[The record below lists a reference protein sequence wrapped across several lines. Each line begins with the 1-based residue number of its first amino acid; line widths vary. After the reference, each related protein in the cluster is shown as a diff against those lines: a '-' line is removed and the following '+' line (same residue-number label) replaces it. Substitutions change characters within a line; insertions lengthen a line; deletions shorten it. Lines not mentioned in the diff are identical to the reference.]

1 MLTFFWII
9 LSLANQNLAPFQL
22 AAISISTPQSAAILI
37 SCHPKQQPSQSA
49 GDLSVYQKKNLKLLP
64 QKKTLSKTIFSKFL
78 PKIAP

>member
-49 GDLSVYQKKNLKLLP
+49 GDLSVYQKK
-64 QKKTLSKTIFSKFL
+64 KF
-78 PKIAP
+78 KIASSKKDIIKNDIFKIPP